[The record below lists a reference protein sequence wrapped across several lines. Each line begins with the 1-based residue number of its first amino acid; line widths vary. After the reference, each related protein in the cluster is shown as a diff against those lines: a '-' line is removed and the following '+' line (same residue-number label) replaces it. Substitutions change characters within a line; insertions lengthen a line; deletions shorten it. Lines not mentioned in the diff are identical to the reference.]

1 MRMYQSRTNRSTRR
15 FKLEK
20 DPHQTAPFQH
30 LQRVCAVTTIGI
42 LLAFLS
48 LHTPIPSRRNR
59 MIMNANCVRP
69 NPWLDRFFDEVERG
83 FTPERSNYVPAV
95 DVVETADAY
104 NVRVELPGVPKE
116 SLTVEV
122 KDNRLVLSGRKEA
135 VAQSEEGRYRY
146 SESRSG
152 NFSRVF
158 QIPRNVKS
166 DAIEAEH
173 KDGVLNLRIPKA
185 EETKPKTVEIK

>member
-1 MRMYQSRTNRSTRR
+1 
-15 FKLEK
+15 
-20 DPHQTAPFQH
+20 
-30 LQRVCAVTTIGI
+30 
-42 LLAFLS
+42 
-48 LHTPIPSRRNR
+48 